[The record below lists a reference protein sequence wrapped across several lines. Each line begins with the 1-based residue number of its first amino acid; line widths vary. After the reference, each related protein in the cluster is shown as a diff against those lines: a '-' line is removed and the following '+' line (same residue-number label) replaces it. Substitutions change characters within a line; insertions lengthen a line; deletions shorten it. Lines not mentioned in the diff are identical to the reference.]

1 MFVVKLLTIEEEKED
16 FIDDFEE
23 TLNDNK
29 TLNYESNNQ
38 LNFVISK
45 KPNLQQKKLFSFKS
59 KVLKNYL
66 KINLNIFNFMDFRRN
81 PNYFVQNFQWEK
93 FEENLNKALRPFP
106 NQKFIKSLKKN
117 DDKQLVLVKNN
128 WKINDSHSIVEN
140 EDLISEKIF
149 NKKENPYFEENLNKK
164 DIKKNE
170 LFDLKNKCRF
180 SSSAKLCLLP
190 LILRDRTNSNTK
202 SFSLIEM
209 NEILKPLSP
218 PNRKKR
224 INNCVEK
231 EEGLRC
237 FNAIESGG
245 LKTLVKI
252 PPLQTPTTYYRKR
265 QQFQKPLK
273 KFANIFEENQKF
285 YSKNFIS
292 ENFKDSKRQILRI
305 FVNPTIMVISKSLVL
320 CLIVNKKYA

>member
-59 KVLKNYL
+59 KVLQNYL
-66 KINLNIFNFMDFRRN
+66 NINLNIFNFMDFQRD

-93 FEENLNKALRPFP
+93 FEENLNKALRPIP
-106 NQKFIKSLKKN
+106 KPRFIKSLKKN
-117 DDKQLVLVKNN
+117 DKQLVFVKNN
-128 WKINDSHSIVEN
+128 SKINDSHSIVKN
-140 EDLISEKIF
+140 EDLISKKIF
-149 NKKENPYFEENLNKK
+149 NKKEYPNFEENLNKN
-164 DIKKNE
+164 DIKMNE
-170 LFDLKNKCRF
+170 LFDLKKKCRF

-190 LILRDRTNSNTK
+190 PILRDQINSNTK

-231 EEGLRC
+231 EEDLCC
-237 FNAIESGG
+237 FNAVESDS

-252 PPLQTPTTYYRKR
+252 PPLLTPTTYYRKR

-292 ENFKDSKRQILRI
+292 ENFINSKRQILRI
-305 FVNPTIMVISKSLVL
+305 FVNPINMVISKIVLFYVL
-320 CLIVNKKYA
+320 CSV